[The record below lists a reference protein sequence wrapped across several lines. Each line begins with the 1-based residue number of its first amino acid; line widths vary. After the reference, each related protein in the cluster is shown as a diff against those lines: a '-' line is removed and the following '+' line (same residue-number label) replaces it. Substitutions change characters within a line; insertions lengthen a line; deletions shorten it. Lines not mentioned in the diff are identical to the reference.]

1 MHSHGVML
9 KYACK
14 YTALQCFGGFMA
26 ALMKVI
32 VSCSFL
38 VFVLDVCFVLVIVF
52 LVFFSLV
59 LFLVLLFLT
68 MKPNRFISLWLC

>member
-1 MHSHGVML
+1 MQ

-14 YTALQCFGGFMA
+14 YSALQCFGGFMA

-38 VFVLDVCFVLVIVF
+38 VLVLDVCFVLVIVF
-52 LVFFSLV
+52 LVFF
-59 LFLVLLFLT
+59 LLFFFSFFFFL
-68 MKPNRFISLWLC
+68 L

>member
-1 MHSHGVML
+1 MHSHGVMQ

-14 YTALQCFGGFMA
+14 YSALQCFGGFMA

-38 VFVLDVCFVLVIVF
+38 VLVLDVCFVLVIVF
-52 LVFFSLV
+52 LVFF
-59 LFLVLLFLT
+59 LLFFFSFFFFL
-68 MKPNRFISLWLC
+68 L

>member
-1 MHSHGVML
+1 MHSHGVMQ

-38 VFVLDVCFVLVIVF
+38 VLVLDVCFVLVIVF
-52 LVFFSLV
+52 LVLSLV